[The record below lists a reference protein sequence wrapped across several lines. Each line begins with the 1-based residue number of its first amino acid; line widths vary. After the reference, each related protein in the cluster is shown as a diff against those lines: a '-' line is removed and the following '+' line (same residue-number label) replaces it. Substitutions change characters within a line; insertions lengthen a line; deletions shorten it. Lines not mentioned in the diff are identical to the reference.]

1 MATQKTKELT
11 QNAQVNT
18 HIYTEKKKRDNLILA
33 LGNAYYEKY
42 KNDTNADFP
51 EILSEIKK
59 TDIIIKGIRDANN
72 Y

>member
-1 MATQKTKELT
+1 M
-11 QNAQVNT
+11 
-18 HIYTEKKKRDNLILA
+18 EKKKRDNLILA
-33 LGNAYYEKY
+33 LGNAFYEKH
-42 KNDTNADFP
+42 KNDSNADFQ